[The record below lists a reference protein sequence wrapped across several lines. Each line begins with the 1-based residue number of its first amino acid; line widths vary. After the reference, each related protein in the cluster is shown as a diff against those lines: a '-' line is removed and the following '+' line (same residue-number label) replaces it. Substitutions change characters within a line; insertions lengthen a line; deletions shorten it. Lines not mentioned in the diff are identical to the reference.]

1 MKPSPTSV
9 PAEALATLRR
19 KLAML
24 PARHPERAELLRSTY
39 TLYGVSRA
47 TLYRQ
52 LRGER
57 RVRDAHR
64 RDRGTARVMPVAEIE
79 RWCEIVAAMQART
92 TNRKGRCLS
101 VARVLELLV
110 DHGVE
115 APDGL
120 QKLAPDNLTA
130 STLNRHMRRL
140 GYDRDRMTREPAAV
154 RYHAEHANDLWH
166 FDMNPSDLKQ
176 LERPPPWVDLAREG
190 NPS

>member
-1 MKPSPTSV
+1 MAARSHTPNYTTST
-9 PAEALATLRR
+9 EAI
-19 KLAML
+19 
-24 PARHPERAELLRSTY
+24 
-39 TLYGVSRA
+39 
-47 TLYRQ
+47 
-52 LRGER
+52 
-57 RVRDAHR
+57 
-64 RDRGTARVMPVAEIE
+64 RGTARVMPVAEIE

-190 NPS
+190 NPTLMLFSAVDDRSGSFTRSTAACSARRSRPRCASCSRRWHPS